1 MMGTSEIKAT
11 GRSAINSQRTVP
23 YVPAQKWGRDL
34 NLQSLAG
41 IYAAKSQRTLHTVS
55 YYYIHSSK
63 YKGLGTKKKNHF
75 FSFTIQKKTIC
86 WTQKYTQRNENVI

>member
-1 MMGTSEIKAT
+1 M
-11 GRSAINSQRTVP
+11 P

-63 YKGLGTKKKNHF
+63 YKGLGTKKKKSF
-75 FSFTIQKKTIC
+75 FLFHNSEKDNLLEIEIPNEIKMLHDAWAFFLNQTI
-86 WTQKYTQRNENVI
+86 E